1 MVVMIENY
9 RSGLLWKLGENI
21 KELQTGLKKMGINKP
36 EYPTGFYMYQPDP
49 ETKDVNLT
57 KHPDSDDFVFGFCG
71 ERFRTC

>member
-21 KELQTGLKKMGINKP
+21 KELQIGLKKMGINKP

-49 ETKDVNLT
+49 ETKGCEPNQT
-57 KHPDSDDFVFGFCG
+57 PRFG
-71 ERFRTC
+71 